1 MIEDLGVC
9 KGPGTVLGLFRVGST
24 TVSISKIGKSFYS
37 LIDNRAILANKSE
50 KEFVSKS
57 IPIIALIINSLKR
70 TAQVD
75 ALRWKPLDKNYTSL
89 IDQTLKAI
97 KDDPVPAKLFVLESK
112 PDEIQDN
119 FSPVEASGKSMD
131 KGLEEYKFSLKK
143 FGETIE
149 AVNHGAGV
157 LLRTNL
163 EKNMWGSKKVMA
175 TLGDIKADMAV
186 VAEESEVIENC
197 IERSDRQASFIQSA
211 LQSKRES
218 DQTKDIIGKAIK
230 NFSIIKSY
238 MSGLVQAS
246 QKLYSIDS
254 LFKSEVGYPATWFF
268 NGSIYNDYMLDHEN
282 LVDHLIKSASL
293 EAKVIEPLLL
303 WKLTGV

>member
-24 TVSISKIGKSFYS
+24 TVQISKIGKCFYS
-37 LIDNRAILANKSE
+37 LIDNRVILANKSE
-50 KEFVSKS
+50 KEFISKS

-97 KDDPVPAKLFVLESK
+97 KDDPAPAKLFVLESK

-119 FSPVEASGKSMD
+119 FSPVEASGKSLD
-131 KGLEEYKFSLKK
+131 KGLEEYKLCLKK
-143 FGETIE
+143 FGDTIE
-149 AVNHGAGV
+149 AVTHGAGV

-163 EKNMWGSKKVMA
+163 EKGMWGSKEVMA
-175 TLGDIKADMAV
+175 VLSDIKADMTV
-186 VAEESEVIENC
+186 VGEESEVIENC

-211 LQSKRES
+211 LRSKKASE
-218 DQTKDIIGKAIK
+218 QTKDVIGKAIN
-230 NFSIIKSY
+230 NFSVIKSY
-238 MSGLVQAS
+238 MSGLAQAS
-246 QKLYSIDS
+246 QNLYSIDS
-254 LFKSEVGYPATWFF
+254 LFKTKVGYPATWFF

>member
-24 TVSISKIGKSFYS
+24 TVQISKIGKGFYS
-37 LIDNRAILANKSE
+37 LINNRVVLANKSE
-50 KEFVSKS
+50 KEFISKS
-57 IPIIALIINSLKR
+57 IPIIALIVNSLKR
-70 TAQVD
+70 TAQTD

-97 KDDPVPAKLFVLESK
+97 NDNSAPVKLFVLESK
-112 PDEIQDN
+112 PDENQDN
-119 FSPVEASGKSMD
+119 FSPVEASGNGMD
-131 KGLEEYKFSLKK
+131 RGLEEYKSSLKK

-149 AVNHGAGV
+149 AVTHGAGI

-163 EKNMWGSKKVMA
+163 EKNMWGSKEVMA
-175 TLGDIKADMAV
+175 MLSSIKVNMAV
-186 VAEESEVIENC
+186 VGEESEVIENC
-197 IERSDRQASFIQSA
+197 IERSDRQASFIQKA
-211 LQSKRES
+211 LRSKKES
-218 DQTKDIIGKAIK
+218 DQTKEVIGKTIR
-230 NFSIIKSY
+230 NFSLIKSF

-246 QKLYSIDS
+246 QNLYSIDN
-254 LFKSEVGYPATWFF
+254 LFKSKIGYPATWFF